1 MTTINKIRAALEGA
15 RELIPEYCGIR
26 TQYDAA
32 FAALAELETELSQ
45 MRRLVAELQSGN
57 AYLRTAN
64 SDGAEL
70 AQKLQ
75 AEREQLR
82 ARLAAIDAAPTVARV
97 KSLDDGTKYV
107 NGILCAQILCPPLGT
122 ELIARPEAK

>member
-75 AEREQLR
+75 AERDQLR
-82 ARLAAIDAAPTVARV
+82 ARLAAIDAAPTVAV
-97 KSLDDGTKYV
+97 VESD
-107 NGILCAQILCPPLGT
+107 CAKDAVWPTLEYGDLPPYGT
-122 ELIARPEAK
+122 ELIARPEAKW